1 MQSDATQAM
10 LTKVLDATALRHR
23 VLANNLANVNTPR
36 YHRQDVDFGAELA
49 EAVKKGGAD
58 GAANMVLDVKID
70 NVSPERWD
78 GNNVQLE
85 TELSSISEN
94 SLQYQTAMQVLN
106 IRMQLQRMGITGR
119 S

>member
-1 MQSDATQAM
+1 M

-23 VLANNLANVNTPR
+23 VIAHNLANVNTPQF
-36 YHRQDVDFGAELA
+36 HRQYVDFEAELA
-49 EAVKKGGAD
+49 DAVKKGGAE
-58 GAANMVLDVKID
+58 GVANMQLAVKTD

-85 TELSSISEN
+85 TELSTISEN
-94 SLQYQTAMQVLN
+94 SLQYQTAMQILN